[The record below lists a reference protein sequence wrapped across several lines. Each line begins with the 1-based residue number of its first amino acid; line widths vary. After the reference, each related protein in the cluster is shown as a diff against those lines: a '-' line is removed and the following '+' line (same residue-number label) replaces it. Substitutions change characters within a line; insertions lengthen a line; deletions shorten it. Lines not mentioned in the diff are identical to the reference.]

1 MANLYRN
8 VVNFM
13 MIEEDAACFVWNL
26 LKIVLFCLE
35 NSIESFGR
43 QRKGSLKPSKRKLI
57 LSSLLYH
64 YISNIVLLLL
74 LPKPNINLKKTYDLD

>member
-64 YISNIVLLLL
+64 SFYYINIVIV